1 MELHELL
8 NWVLGGGLVATLVA
22 LLTLKPTVMKARSE
36 AVRARAEAERAMAAA
51 ETVRITNTEQATRI
65 LIDNIVEPL
74 KKEFN
79 ATRRE
84 MARLRKALNQANAC
98 EHSDNC
104 PVLHKLR
111 ELQDEREPAGNGLD
125 PLDGTRHDDPA
136 PHRSAAADRHPPDG
150 EV

>member
-1 MELHELL
+1 MDFSEIL
-8 NWVLGGGLVATLVA
+8 NWVLGGGLVTTLVA
-22 LLTLKPTVMKARSE
+22 LATLRPTIEKARS
-36 AVRARAEAERAMAAA
+36 EAERAMAEA

-65 LIDNIVEPL
+65 LIDNIVEPITKHL
-74 KKEFN
+74 N

-84 MARLRKALNQANAC
+84 MVRLRKALNQANSC

-111 ELQDEREPAGNGLD
+111 ELQDEREPADKGLG
-125 PLDGTRHDDPA
+125 PLNCTRHDDPA

-150 EV
+150 ED